1 MVLINIQSN
10 ECNVLGTLLP
20 ESSPGGQ
27 GISRRGGE
35 AGAGITEKQTL
46 SSSAQAVSNLLVNS
60 GNLYRKKFKLTSA
73 VKDQYLEMFPELQIK
88 FKD

>member
-1 MVLINIQSN
+1 M
-10 ECNVLGTLLP
+10 ETH
-20 ESSPGGQ
+20 
-27 GISRRGGE
+27 
-35 AGAGITEKQTL
+35 TH
-46 SSSAQAVSNLLVNS
+46 SSSAQAVSDLLVNS